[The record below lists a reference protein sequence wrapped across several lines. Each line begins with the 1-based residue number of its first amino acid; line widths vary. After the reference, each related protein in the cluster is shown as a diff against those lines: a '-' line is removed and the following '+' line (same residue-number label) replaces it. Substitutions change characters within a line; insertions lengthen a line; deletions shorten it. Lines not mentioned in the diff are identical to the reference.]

1 MARFVEI
8 EPNLFCY
15 QLDDNSLLK
24 NPKGCKYE
32 NGLDSFIIQYSF
44 QLPTRVITIRTIE
57 IDSWFIHFPLC
68 SDPYEIILL
77 NGGNKSI
84 EGYTLLVEKPIERK
98 QNLAI
103 FLKAI
108 GEDAYVGKL
117 QEEYNFINGYKGYA
131 FIVEK
136 GWHGGYD
143 VFVKCSELLAR
154 RWRERSNYDHIKK
167 MQNDKGTNARFVLK
181 EKEAE
186 KLTGFLP
193 YGFRYNHLGSNYIFV
208 CEIIGTGRYY
218 HDYPKLEIHKRCYH
232 AFSPEYILDY
242 LSNGGIVDNNCY
254 TNMALFFIDKYKEEK
269 FPGFK
274 TQAKEL
280 LKMAKYRS
288 KLLKDDILISNIE
301 LISFIVFCESKY
313 IQKYGKRS

>member
-32 NGLDSFIIQYSF
+32 NGLEGYITQYSV
-44 QLPTRVITIRTIE
+44 QLPTRTIAIRTIE
-57 IDSWFIHFPLC
+57 INSWLIHFPLL
-68 SDPYEIILL
+68 SDPCEIILL
-77 NGGNKSI
+77 NGEHKTI
-84 EGYTLLVEKPIERK
+84 EGYTFLVEKPIEHK
-98 QNLAI
+98 QNLVI

-136 GWHGGYD
+136 GRYGGYD
-143 VFVKCSELLAR
+143 VFIRCSELIAK
-154 RWRERSNYDHIKK
+154 RWRERSNYDYIKK
-167 MQNDKGTNARFVLK
+167 RQKQDKENSCFVLK
-181 EKEAE
+181 KKDAE
-186 KLTGFLP
+186 KLTGFSLD
-193 YGFRYNHLGSNYIFV
+193 GFIYNHLGTSYILV
-208 CEIIGTGRYY
+208 KERIGTGYFYR
-218 HDYPKLEIHKRCYH
+218 HYPLEIHKYYYH
-232 AFSPEYILDY
+232 AFTPESLINLMSQGYV
-242 LSNGGIVDNNCY
+242 VDDCCY
-254 TNMALFFIDKYKEEK
+254 TNMALYFIGKYKEEK
-269 FPGFK
+269 LPGFK

-288 KLLKDDILISNIE
+288 RLLKDDILVSNIE